1 LLFVA
6 VAACQ
11 AQTTQPTAI
20 FDNKINNEGGIGWTG
35 SISILSRS
43 VTPSGVTLAPAGA
56 TLRVVNGSLSAQLY
70 PGTYQATYVG
80 TPKVSLWTVPLS
92 GPVTVHAIE
101 SNITPLP
108 SPSPTITA
116 SQIVGLG
123 LGSIIY
129 GGPTGTVQLAAPSDG
144 VYCTNFTASIP
155 SYYSAC
161 GGGGGSVISVFGRT
175 GVVVA
180 GIGDYTAAQ
189 VTNAVNTAGSYT
201 NPSWLT
207 LTYAGGRMSGVQPT
221 ITTGTT
227 LQYFRGDLSLAAFPS
242 FQDPIT
248 NYSFVAGLTGYPSTF
263 PPVNSGDWAGT
274 WQTHA
279 PAYFQTAISN
289 YSTISALSGY
299 PSTFPPTNSGDWA
312 GTWQTHA
319 PGYFQAALTNY
330 STISGLTG
338 YPSTFPPTNSGDW
351 AGTWNS
357 HAVAYFQTALTTY
370 STISGLSGYPSTF
383 AAAAH
388 NLLSATHGDTTASS
402 AVRGGGI
409 FAVGATPSW
418 TQVAHSSATGGY
430 WKWNGTD
437 VVAST
442 GAAAGTGSCT
452 NQVVTATGADASPT
466 CSTVTS
472 GMVDNSIA
480 ATGGDINTSNQVT
493 ATHLSSALPVNQG
506 GTGATS
512 IPTWNQNTTGTA
524 AGLSA
529 TLAIASGG
537 TNATAAAIGSIPGA
551 TSTSASAWTT
561 TPTLGNPGTSTGTLA
576 FGSATG
582 AGTWTLGASP
592 STTSNTMLG
601 PTAVPATGA
610 ILTCATSSTTC
621 TVTSL
626 PDVAVGS
633 VLASGG
639 VGAAPGYVAASGLTV
654 SAASTATT
662 ATNLASGIA
671 GNIPI
676 QTAAATTGYVAPN
689 AVTGDAV
696 LTSHAVASAY
706 ASTAFQ
712 NAPALSAANMTSFP
726 TLNQSTS
733 GTAAN
738 VTGVVAIANGGTGS
752 ATAAANTVFA
762 GPTTG
767 SAAAPSFQTAPT
779 ISAANM
785 TSFPTLNQNTS
796 GTAAGLSATLAV
808 ASGGTGTA
816 STLTGLVRGSAS
828 AMTATELSGDVTTSG
843 SNAVTVSKINGTA
856 FAGTSGHVVSF
867 GALNTPADSGIVA
880 TAITQTIASG
890 ALALATSS
898 INYGSCQTV
907 TTGSVN
913 SVAATGVALTDAIA
927 FTPNGSIKAVTG
939 FVPGTSGGLTVT
951 GYPTSGYVNF
961 DVCNWSGSPI
971 TPGAVTLNWRVTR

>member
-1 LLFVA
+1 MRNLILLFVA

-189 VTNAVNTAGSYT
+189 VTNAVSTTGSYT

-207 LTYAGGRMSGVQPT
+207 LTYAGGRISGVQPT
-221 ITTGTT
+221 
-227 LQYFRGDLSLAAFPS
+227 
-242 FQDPIT
+242 IT
-248 NYSFVAGLTGYPSTF
+248 NYSFVAGLTGYPSAF
-263 PPVNSGDWAGT
+263 PPV
-274 WQTHA
+274 
-279 PAYFQTAISN
+279 
-289 YSTISALSGY
+289 
-299 PSTFPPTNSGDWA
+299 NSGDWA

-537 TNATAAAIGSIPGA
+537 T
-551 TSTSASAWTT
+551 
-561 TPTLGNPGTSTGTLA
+561 
-576 FGSATG
+576 
-582 AGTWTLGASP
+582 
-592 STTSNTMLG
+592 
-601 PTAVPATGA
+601 
-610 ILTCATSSTTC
+610 
-621 TVTSL
+621 
-626 PDVAVGS
+626 
-633 VLASGG
+633 
-639 VGAAPGYVAASGLTV
+639 
-654 SAASTATT
+654 
-662 ATNLASGIA
+662 
-671 GNIPI
+671 
-676 QTAAATTGYVAPN
+676 
-689 AVTGDAV
+689 
-696 LTSHAVASAY
+696 
-706 ASTAFQ
+706 
-712 NAPALSAANMTSFP
+712 
-726 TLNQSTS
+726 
-733 GTAAN
+733 
-738 VTGVVAIANGGTGS
+738 GS

-843 SNAVTVSKINGTA
+843 SNVVTVVKVNGTTVPTNSA
-856 FAGTSGHVVSF
+856 ADQIFTTTANAVAAWETASNCTVAGGVTQYSTSTHTLTCHTFASADLPTANRYRSCVIDNDTQSATALIAGNFSGGCQIPFAATITEVDVWGGTGVTGGSVTTTGTSSVQIQKCTGAAAGTCTALLVNSVPAATNLAAVSGYACAMSSGF
-867 GALNTPADSGIVA
+867 GGTCLNG
-880 TAITQTIASG
+880 
-890 ALALATSS
+890 ATSS
-898 INYGSCQTV
+898 STV
-907 TTGSVN
+907 EVSTASSANVTAAGDWVRIS
-913 SVAATGVALTDAIA
+913 AATPDTTQTWYRVAVLY
-927 FTPNGSIKAVTG
+927 
-939 FVPGTSGGLTVT
+939 TV
-951 GYPTSGYVNF
+951 N
-961 DVCNWSGSPI
+961 
-971 TPGAVTLNWRVTR
+971 